1 MAGFLSNLLSLYRQ
15 EMERHRNRPFLKAVM
30 GACATVAMADGS
42 VGLRDRIRL
51 DQVMETLEALKIY
64 DPHEGVNIFNDF
76 VEAIKANPKE
86 GHEQALEAIRAE
98 TGQDPEKAMLLIRIC
113 LAVSEIEG
121 KIPLTEQIEIVGL
134 CSQLGVQPDNVGLYT
149 DSMAKDIGVPDD

>member
-1 MAGFLSNLLSLYRQ
+1 MTGFLSNLLSLYRQ
-15 EMERHRNRPFLKAVM
+15 EMERHRNRPFLRAVM

-42 VGLRDRIRL
+42 VDFRERMRL
-51 DQVMETLEALKIY
+51 DQVIVTLEALKIY
-64 DPHEGVNIFNDF
+64 DPHEGVNLFNDF

-86 GHEQALEAIRAE
+86 GREQALEAMRAE
-98 TGQDPEKAMLLIRIC
+98 AGEASEKATLLIRIC
-113 LAVSEIEG
+113 LAVSEVEG

-149 DSMAKDIGVPDD
+149 DSTANDISVSD